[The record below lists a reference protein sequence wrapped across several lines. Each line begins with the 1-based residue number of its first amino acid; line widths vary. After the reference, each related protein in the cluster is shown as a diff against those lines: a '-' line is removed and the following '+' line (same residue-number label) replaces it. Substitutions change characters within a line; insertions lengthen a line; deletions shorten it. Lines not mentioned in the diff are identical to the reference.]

1 LDEAPRGQL
10 KRHQYLVLLQMKA
23 EEQDRLPHNF
33 AAYEQ
38 KQRLHRLTNAC
49 HGAPLFEGEIEGLSE
64 HSETE
69 VNCGFPASKSATLDG
84 GASVKG
90 NMQQGSLPLFF
101 PFSGLRRSWAV
112 FFKVIALVVVTQ
124 SR

>member
-1 LDEAPRGQL
+1 
-10 KRHQYLVLLQMKA
+10 MKA

-38 KQRLHRLTNAC
+38 KQRLHRPTNAC
-49 HGAPLFEGEIEGLSE
+49 HGAALFEDEIERLSE

-69 VNCGFPASKSATLDG
+69 VNSGFRASKSGTFDG

-90 NMQQGSLPLFF
+90 SLTLFF